1 MAKDFYKEVVD
12 SDHTRDALSR
22 VFDADD
28 NPIILKDSDLYGPS
42 SIDGAVA
49 KKILS
54 SDGAAAVSF
63 ERCEEIRK
71 AIMGK

>member
-1 MAKDFYKEVVD
+1 MAEDFYKEVVD
-12 SDHTRDALSR
+12 SDHTREALSR

-28 NPIILKDSDLYGPS
+28 NPIILKDSDLYGPG
-42 SIDGAVA
+42 SIDGAA
-49 KKILS
+49 T
-54 SDGAAAVSF
+54 VSF